1 VNRLA
6 PVITVAALMTLTPL
20 AAHADEVDPYAP
32 IMCADYEVLVGDQCI
47 NPEPEPTDEPQP
59 EPTTVPTTVP
69 TVEPTTPPEEPTVDT
84 WSEFDCTGPNIT
96 THTTTTTG
104 DTSSET
110 VETYPM
116 TPDEQF
122 NICGICPD
130 GTERINNTCITPD
143 TTTTNDTTP
152 ADNPNRDDVL
162 ALTGSTTNWGGWAL
176 LLATAIGAGIS
187 YTIGAFINH
196 RKATR

>member
-6 PVITVAALMTLTPL
+6 SVITVAALMTLTPL
-20 AAHADEVDPYAP
+20 AAAYADDVDPYTP
-32 IMCADYEVLVGDQCI
+32 IVCADYEVLVGDQCI
-47 NPEPEPTDEPQP
+47 NPEPAPTDEPTP
-59 EPTTVPTTVP
+59 EPTTVP
-69 TVEPTTPPEEPTVDT
+69 TVEPTTPPDQPTVDA
-84 WSEFDCTGPNIT
+84 WYEFDCTGPNIT

-143 TTTTNDTTP
+143 TTTTTTTDTTSP
-152 ADNPNRDDVL
+152 DNPNRDDLL
-162 ALTGSTTNWGGWAL
+162 ALTGSTTNWGSWWIAF
-176 LLATAIGAGIS
+176 ATIATGL
-187 YTIGAFINH
+187 AFILRTLKKENN
-196 RKATR
+196 